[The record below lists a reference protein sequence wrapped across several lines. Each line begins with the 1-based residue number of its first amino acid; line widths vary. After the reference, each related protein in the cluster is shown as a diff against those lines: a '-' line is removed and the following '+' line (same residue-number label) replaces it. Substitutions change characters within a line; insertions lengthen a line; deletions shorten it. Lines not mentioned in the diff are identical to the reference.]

1 MKETHTYSDF
11 EHHSTLLKIHNYI
24 LGSFFQLTAVGDNG
38 EHGAVV
44 LQHVKVECRFPPGL
58 SYNKPNMEEVPA
70 VEIIQDNKLATTLL
84 VLEIPDSRVS

>member
-1 MKETHTYSDF
+1 MLMAIQCCS
-11 EHHSTLLKIHNYI
+11 IHNYI
-24 LGSFFQLTAVGDNG
+24 SCSFFQLTAVGDNG

-70 VEIIQDNKLATTLL
+70 VEIIPDNRHAIILL
-84 VLEIPDSRVS
+84 VPEILDNQVS